1 MKKSLRIVAAIL
13 ATGSI
18 LFWAAA
24 GANRGWTKTS
34 VPRKIVDEVTGIE
47 GVSYEKHFV
56 PGVDFLG
63 AALAGAGILAGISI
77 LLRTKSNDSQNE
89 NKT

>member
-1 MKKSLRIVAAIL
+1 MLAA
-13 ATGSI
+13 GSI
-18 LFWAAA
+18 IFWAAA

-34 VPRKIVDEVTGIE
+34 VPRKMVDEVTGIE

-63 AALAGAGILAGISI
+63 AALLGAGVLTGASFFF
-77 LLRTKSNDSQNE
+77 RTKP
-89 NKT
+89 K